1 MNARTEPENLYPSD
15 EIARLRVPPHSI
27 EAETSVLGGLLLDNG
42 SWDRVGDLLTE
53 NDFYRYEHRMIFEV
67 VGALINACKPA
78 DVITVYEQLKG
89 LGKAEEAGGLNYL
102 NALAQ
107 YVLSAANIRRYA
119 EIVRE
124 QSLLRKLV
132 TASDEIATMAFNPQG
147 KTVDVIVDESQDLIQ
162 QLAIR
167 RGTKEPQAVGEITAS
182 MLDRI
187 SDLAQGIRQP
197 GMLTRIPSLDRM
209 LGGGCKPGKQIVI
222 AARPSIGKTALALE
236 IARVFAVDGHAVG
249 VLSQEMEN
257 GELVDRLT
265 ARIGQI
271 DLDRIQTGKLDDLD
285 WTSLTEAV
293 ELLRAMP
300 LYVDDQPALTLGDIQ
315 SKARKLK
322 REHGIKAL
330 VIDYLQLCSP
340 TNSKDSRHHQIEHI
354 SRGLKVLGKQLGLT
368 TIVLSQLSRE
378 VEKRTS
384 GKPTLADLK
393 ESGAIE
399 EDADVIIL
407 LSKDHERESGDQVI
421 HAEVAKN
428 RGGKRGFFKLAF
440 TGAHQRFVETI
451 ETETKHRGMRPAAPS
466 YTEDV

>member
-1 MNARTEPENLYPSD
+1 MNARTEPANLYPGD
-15 EIARLRVPPHSI
+15 EIAQLRIPPHSI
-27 EAETSVLGGLLLDNG
+27 EAETSVLGGLLLDNEA
-42 SWDRVGDLLTE
+42 WDRVGDLLTDT
-53 NDFYRYEHRMIFEV
+53 DFYRYEHRMIFDAI
-67 VGALINACKPA
+67 GGLINASKPA
-78 DVITVYEQLKG
+78 DVITVFDHLEGIGKG
-89 LGKAEEAGGLNYL
+89 EEVGGLAYL
-102 NALAQ
+102 NSLAQ
-107 YVLSAANIRRYA
+107 YVLSASNIRRYA

-124 QSLLRKLV
+124 RSILRKLV

-147 KTVDVIVDESQDLIQ
+147 KAVDVIVDQSQDLLQ
-162 QLAIR
+162 QLATR
-167 RGTKEPQAVGEITAS
+167 RGTKDPQPVAEILVG

-187 SDLAQGIRQP
+187 SDLAEGRRQP
-197 GMLTRIPSLDRM
+197 GILTHLPSLDRM

-236 IARVFAVDGHAVG
+236 IARAFAVDGHAVG

-257 GELVDRLT
+257 SELVDRL
-265 ARIGQI
+265 ASRIGLI
-271 DLDRIQTGKLDDLD
+271 NLDHIQTGRLDSFE
-285 WTSLTEAV
+285 WPSLTEAID
-293 ELLRAMP
+293 LLRTLP

-315 SKARKLK
+315 SKGRKLK
-322 REHGIKAL
+322 RESDIKAL
-330 VIDYLQLCSP
+330 VVDYLQLCAP

-384 GKPTLADLK
+384 GRPTLADLK

-407 LSKDHERESGDQVI
+407 LSKDHDRDNGDIVI

-440 TGAHQRFVETI
+440 TGAYQKFVETV
-451 ETETKHRGMRPAAPS
+451 EVDTKHRGMRPAAPS